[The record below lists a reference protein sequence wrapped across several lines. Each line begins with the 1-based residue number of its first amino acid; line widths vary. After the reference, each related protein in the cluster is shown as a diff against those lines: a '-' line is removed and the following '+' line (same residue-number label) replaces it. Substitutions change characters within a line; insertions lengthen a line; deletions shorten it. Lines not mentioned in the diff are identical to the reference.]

1 MVMDSSRRTE
11 VQVGDA
17 SRLFDGR
24 RLMLARQLVGLRKN
38 ALATK
43 IDKSPTAVA
52 AYENNTKRPA
62 PATVAQLCLAL
73 GVDPGFFLPGP
84 HQSAISNAIPHFRS
98 LRSTT
103 QLARDQAFA
112 YGMIAGDVGAA
123 LERHVEFPE
132 PNIPRL
138 SVDVDDEVSAVPEEA
153 ARLLRKHWEIQDGPV
168 GHLVRLA
175 ENNGVVVVFS
185 PAQTAA
191 VDAYSFDHGYRPT
204 IVLNPAKD
212 DYYRQRFDVAHEL
225 GHLVMHVDAEPGSK
239 VVENQ
244 AHRFAAELLLPEDE
258 LKSLLPTKA
267 DWRTLAALKEA
278 YGVSLQALL
287 YRSRSLGVMSDV
299 TYRNAI
305 AYLSS
310 QGWRRREPGEMPA
323 VEQPSLYPRAVEILS
338 DVGMGEISLAKEARV
353 TTGLFRTVTA
363 RVPVR
368 EELFVE
374 PQSVESRLHLDG
386 HPIPLFRGKG
396 QPGA

>member
-1 MVMDSSRRTE
+1 MDSSRRTD
-11 VQVGDA
+11 VQVSDA

-24 RLMLARQLVGLRKN
+24 RLTLARQLIGLRKN

-43 IDKSPTAVA
+43 IDKSATAIA

-62 PATVAQLCLAL
+62 PATVAQLCLTL

-84 HQSAISNAIPHFRS
+84 HQSTASDSVPHFRS

-112 YGMIAGDVGAA
+112 YGVISGDVGAA

-132 PNIPRL
+132 PNLPRL
-138 SVDVDDEVSAVPEEA
+138 SVDVEDESSTLPEDA
-153 ARLLRKHWEIQDGPV
+153 ARLLRKHWDIGSGPV

-175 ENNGVVVVFS
+175 ENHGVVVVFS

-191 VDAYSFDHGYRPT
+191 VDAYSFDEGYRPT
-204 IVLNPAKD
+204 VVLNPAKE
-212 DYYRQRFDVAHEL
+212 DYYRQRFDVAHEV

-239 VVENQ
+239 VIENQ

-258 LKSLLPTKA
+258 LRDLLPSKA
-267 DWRTLAALKEA
+267 DWRVLATLKET

-299 TYRNAI
+299 TYRNAV

-310 QGWRRREPGEMPA
+310 KGWRRREPGEMPA
-323 VEQPSLYPRAVEILS
+323 VEQPSLYPKAVEILS
-338 DVGMGEISLAKEARV
+338 SVGMDELSLAKESRV
-353 TTGLFRTVTA
+353 TPGIFRTVTA
-363 RVPVR
+363 RSPVR
-368 EELFVE
+368 EDLFND
-374 PQSVESRLHLDG
+374 PQVAYSQDG
-386 HPIPLFRGKG
+386 VIPLFGSKIDK
-396 QPGA
+396 PGT

>member
-1 MVMDSSRRTE
+1 MDSSRRTD
-11 VQVGDA
+11 VQVSDA

-24 RLMLARQLVGLRKN
+24 RLTLARQLIGLRKN

-43 IDKSPTAVA
+43 IDKSATAIA

-62 PATVAQLCLAL
+62 PATVAQLCLTL

-84 HQSAISNAIPHFRS
+84 HQSTARDSVPHFRS

-112 YGMIAGDVGAA
+112 YGVISGDVGAA

-132 PNIPRL
+132 PNLPRL
-138 SVDVDDEVSAVPEEA
+138 SVDVEDESSTLPEEA
-153 ARLLRKHWEIQDGPV
+153 ARLLRKHWDIGSGPV

-175 ENNGVVVVFS
+175 ENHGVVVVFS
-185 PAQTAA
+185 PTQTAA
-191 VDAYSFDHGYRPT
+191 VDAYSFDDGYRPT
-204 IVLNPAKD
+204 VVLNPAKE
-212 DYYRQRFDVAHEL
+212 DYYRQRFDVAHEI

-258 LKSLLPTKA
+258 LRDLLPRKA
-267 DWRTLAALKEA
+267 DWRILATLKET

-287 YRSRSLGVMSDV
+287 YRSRALGVMSDV
-299 TYRNAI
+299 TYRNAV

-310 QGWRRREPGEMPA
+310 KGWRRREPGEMPA
-323 VEQPSLYPRAVEILS
+323 VEQPSLYPKAVEILS
-338 DVGMGEISLAKEARV
+338 SVGIDELSLAKESRV
-353 TTGLFRTVTA
+353 TPGIFRTVTA
-363 RVPVR
+363 RSPVR
-368 EELFVE
+368 EDLFLE
-374 PQSVESRLHLDG
+374 PQEVDSQDG
-386 HPIPLFRGKG
+386 VIPLFGSKIDK
-396 QPGA
+396 PGT

>member
-1 MVMDSSRRTE
+1 MDSSRRTD
-11 VQVGDA
+11 VQVSDA

-24 RLMLARQLVGLRKN
+24 RLTLARQLVGLRKN
-38 ALATK
+38 ALATR
-43 IDKSPTAVA
+43 IDKSATAIA

-62 PATVAQLCLAL
+62 PATVAQLCLTL

-84 HQSAISNAIPHFRS
+84 HQSTASDSVPHFRS

-112 YGMIAGDVGAA
+112 YGVISGDVGAA

-132 PNIPRL
+132 PNLPRL
-138 SVDVDDEVSAVPEEA
+138 SVDVEDESSTLPEDA
-153 ARLLRKHWEIQDGPV
+153 ARLLRKHWNIGSGPV

-175 ENNGVVVVFS
+175 ENHGVVVVFS

-191 VDAYSFDHGYRPT
+191 VDAYSFDEGYRPT
-204 IVLNPAKD
+204 VVLNPAKE
-212 DYYRQRFDVAHEL
+212 DYYRQRFDVAHEV

-258 LKSLLPTKA
+258 LRDLLPSKA
-267 DWRTLAALKEA
+267 DWRVLAALKET

-287 YRSRSLGVMSDV
+287 YRSRALGVMSDV
-299 TYRNAI
+299 TYRNAV

-310 QGWRRREPGEMPA
+310 KGWRRREPGEMPA
-323 VEQPSLYPRAVEILS
+323 VEQPSLYPKAVEILS
-338 DVGMGEISLAKEARV
+338 SVGMDELSLAKESRV
-353 TTGLFRTVTA
+353 TPGIFRTVTA
-363 RVPVR
+363 RSPVR
-368 EELFVE
+368 EDLFNE
-374 PQSVESRLHLDG
+374 PQAVDNQDG
-386 HPIPLFRGKG
+386 VIPLFGSKAIK
-396 QPGA
+396 PGT

>member
-1 MVMDSSRRTE
+1 MDSSLRAY

-24 RLMLARQLVGLRKN
+24 RLTLARQLVGLRKN
-38 ALATK
+38 ALAAK

-62 PATVAQLCLAL
+62 PATVAQLCLTL
-73 GVDPGFFLPGP
+73 GVEPSFFLPGP
-84 HQSAISNAIPHFRS
+84 HQPSAANATPHFRS

-112 YGMIAGDVGAA
+112 YGMVAGDVGAA

-132 PNIPRL
+132 PDLPRL
-138 SVDVDDEVSAVPEEA
+138 SVDVDDEASKVPEEA
-153 ARLLRKHWEIQDGPV
+153 ARLLRKRWGIKAGPV

-175 ENNGVVVVFS
+175 ENHGVVVVFS
-185 PAQTAA
+185 PPQTAS
-191 VDAYSFDHGYRPT
+191 VDAYSFDVGYRPT
-204 IVLNPAKD
+204 IVLNPAKE

-244 AHRFAAELLLPEDE
+244 AHRFAAELLLPAQE
-258 LKSLLPTKA
+258 LRDVLPSKA
-267 DWRTLAALKEA
+267 DWRALAALKES

-287 YRSRSLGVMSDV
+287 YRSRALGVMSDV

-305 AYLSS
+305 SYLSS
-310 QGWRRREPGEMPA
+310 KGWRRREPGEMPA
-323 VEQPSLYPRAVEILS
+323 VEQPSLYPRAVEILAG
-338 DVGMGEISLAKEARV
+338 VGIDENSLSAEARV
-353 TTGLFRTVTA
+353 TPGLFRTATA

-368 EELFVE
+368 ESLFVD
-374 PQSVESRLHLDG
+374 PSVVATRTTLNKDV
-386 HPIPLFRGKG
+386 IPLFRGKEK
-396 QPGA
+396 PGA

>member
-1 MVMDSSRRTE
+1 MDSSRRTE

-17 SRLFDGR
+17 SRLFDGQ
-24 RLMLARQLVGLRKN
+24 RLTLARQLAGLRKN
-38 ALATK
+38 ALAAK
-43 IDKSPTAVA
+43 IDKSATAVA

-62 PATVAQLCLAL
+62 PATVAQLCLTL

-84 HQSAISNAIPHFRS
+84 HQPATSNTTPHFRS

-103 QLARDQAFA
+103 QLARDQALA

-123 LERHVEFPE
+123 LERHVEFPG
-132 PNIPRL
+132 PNVPRL
-138 SVDVDDEVSAVPEEA
+138 SVDIDDEASTLPEEA
-153 ARLLRKHWEIQDGPV
+153 ARLLRKEWDIRIGPV

-185 PAQTAA
+185 PTQTAA
-191 VDAYSFDHGYRPT
+191 VDAYSFDDGYRPT
-204 IVLNPAKD
+204 IVLNPAKE

-239 VVENQ
+239 IVENQ
-244 AHRFAAELLLPEDE
+244 AHRFAAELLLPESE
-258 LKSLLPTKA
+258 LKDALPSKA
-267 DWRTLAALKEA
+267 DWRVLATLKET

-287 YRSRSLGVMSDV
+287 YRSRALGIMSDV

-310 QGWRRREPGEMPA
+310 KGWRRREPGEMPA

-338 DVGMGEISLAKEARV
+338 DVGMSEISLAREARV
-353 TTGLFRTVTA
+353 TPGLFRTVTA
-363 RVPVR
+363 RTPVS
-368 EELFVE
+368 EDLFLEVE
-374 PQSVESRLHLDG
+374 AAGKQHDLDAG
-386 HPIPLFRGKG
+386 VIPLFREREARG
-396 QPGA
+396 

>member
-1 MVMDSSRRTE
+1 MDSSRRTE

-17 SRLFDGR
+17 SRLFDGQ
-24 RLMLARQLVGLRKN
+24 RLTLARQLVGLRKN
-38 ALATK
+38 ALAAK
-43 IDKSPTAVA
+43 IDKSATAVA

-62 PATVAQLCLAL
+62 PATVAQLCLTL
-73 GVDPGFFLPGP
+73 GVDPSFFLPGP
-84 HQSAISNAIPHFRS
+84 HQPAINSTVPHFRS

-103 QLARDQAFA
+103 QLARDQALA

-132 PNIPRL
+132 PNLPRL
-138 SVDVDDEVSAVPEEA
+138 SVDVDDETSAMPEEA
-153 ARLLRKHWEIQDGPV
+153 ARLLRKHWDIKAGPV

-191 VDAYSFDHGYRPT
+191 VDAYSFDDAYRPT
-204 IVLNPAKD
+204 IVLNPAKE

-244 AHRFAAELLLPEDE
+244 AHRFAAELLLPEGE
-258 LKSLLPTKA
+258 LRDVLPSKA
-267 DWRTLAALKEA
+267 DWRILAALKET

-310 QGWRRREPGEMPA
+310 KGWRRREPGEMPA

-338 DVGMGEISLAKEARV
+338 SVGMNELALANEARV
-353 TTGLFRTVTA
+353 TPGLFRTVTA
-363 RVPVR
+363 RVPVS
-368 EELFVE
+368 EDLFVD
-374 PQSVESRLHLDG
+374 PQAIAVQDSASEGV
-386 HPIPLFRGKG
+386 IPLFGKRN
-396 QPGA
+396 

>member
-1 MVMDSSRRTE
+1 MDSSRRTD
-11 VQVGDA
+11 VQVSDA

-24 RLMLARQLVGLRKN
+24 RLTLARQLIGLRKN

-43 IDKSPTAVA
+43 IDKSATAIA

-62 PATVAQLCLAL
+62 PATVAQLCLTL

-84 HQSAISNAIPHFRS
+84 HQSTASDSVPHFRS

-112 YGMIAGDVGAA
+112 YGVISGDVGAA

-132 PNIPRL
+132 PDLPRL
-138 SVDVDDEVSAVPEEA
+138 SVDVEDESSTLPEEA
-153 ARLLRKHWEIQDGPV
+153 ARLLRKHWDIGSGPV

-175 ENNGVVVVFS
+175 ENHGVVVVFS

-191 VDAYSFDHGYRPT
+191 VDAYSFDDGYRPT
-204 IVLNPAKD
+204 VVLNPAKE
-212 DYYRQRFDVAHEL
+212 DYYRQRFDVAHEI

-244 AHRFAAELLLPEDE
+244 AHRFAAELLLPQDE
-258 LKSLLPTKA
+258 LRDLLPSKA
-267 DWRTLAALKEA
+267 DWRSLASLKET

-287 YRSRSLGVMSDV
+287 YRSRALGVMTDV
-299 TYRNAI
+299 TYRNAV

-310 QGWRRREPGEMPA
+310 KGWRRREPGEMPA
-323 VEQPSLYPRAVEILS
+323 VEQPSLYPKAVEILS
-338 DVGMGEISLAKEARV
+338 SIGMDELSLAKESRV
-353 TTGLFRTVTA
+353 TPGIFRTVTA
-363 RVPVR
+363 RSPVR
-368 EELFVE
+368 EDLFNE
-374 PQSVESRLHLDG
+374 PQEVHIQDG
-386 HPIPLFRGKG
+386 VIPLFGSRIDR
-396 QPGA
+396 PGT

>member
-1 MVMDSSRRTE
+1 MNSARRTE

-24 RLMLARQLVGLRKN
+24 RLTLARQLIGLRKN
-38 ALATK
+38 ALAVK

-52 AYENNTKRPA
+52 AYENNMKRPA
-62 PATVAQLCLAL
+62 PATVAQLCLTL

-84 HQSAISNAIPHFRS
+84 NQSTSSDSVPHFRS

-112 YGMIAGDVGAA
+112 YGVISGDVGAA

-132 PNIPRL
+132 PDLPQL
-138 SVDVDDEVSAVPEEA
+138 SVDVEDETSDLPEEA
-153 ARLLRKHWEIQDGPV
+153 ARLLRKHWNIGSGPV

-175 ENNGVVVVFS
+175 ENHGVVVVFS

-191 VDAYSFDHGYRPT
+191 VDAYSFNDGYRPT
-204 IVLNPAKD
+204 VVLNPTKE
-212 DYYRQRFDVAHEL
+212 DYYRQRFDVAHEI

-244 AHRFAAELLLPEDE
+244 AHRFAAELLLPEEE
-258 LKSLLPTKA
+258 LRDLLPNKA
-267 DWRTLAALKEA
+267 DWRILAKLKES

-287 YRSRSLGVMSDV
+287 YRSRALGVMSDV
-299 TYRNAI
+299 TYRNAV

-310 QGWRRREPGEMPA
+310 KGWRRREPGEMPA
-323 VEQPSLYPRAVEILS
+323 VEQPSLYPKAVEILS
-338 DVGMGEISLAKEARV
+338 SVGMDELSLAKESRV
-353 TTGLFRTVTA
+353 TPGIFRTVTA
-363 RVPVR
+363 RSPVR
-368 EELFVE
+368 EDLFLEVRE
-374 PQSVESRLHLDG
+374 IDTQEGV
-386 HPIPLFRGKG
+386 IPLFRNKTGE
-396 QPGA
+396 PGT

>member
-1 MVMDSSRRTE
+1 MEYLRRTE

-24 RLMLARQLVGLRKN
+24 RLTLARQLVGLRKN

-62 PATVAQLCLAL
+62 PGTVAQLCLTL

-84 HQSAISNAIPHFRS
+84 NQPAVNNSVPHFRS

-132 PNIPRL
+132 PNVPRL
-138 SVDVDDEVSAVPEEA
+138 SVDVDDEMSAVPEEA
-153 ARLLRKHWEIQDGPV
+153 AGLLRKHWDIADGPL

-185 PAQTAA
+185 PAQTAD
-191 VDAYSFDHGYRPT
+191 VDAYSFDGGYRPT
-204 IVLNPAKD
+204 IVLNPAKE

-225 GHLVMHVDAEPGSK
+225 GHLVMHLDAEPGSK

-244 AHRFAAELLLPEDE
+244 AHRFAAELLLPEGE
-258 LKSLLPTKA
+258 LRDLLPSKA
-267 DWRTLAALKEA
+267 DWRVLATLKEA

-287 YRSRSLGVMSDV
+287 YRSRALGVMSDV

-310 QGWRRREPGEMPA
+310 KGWRRREPGEMPA

-338 DVGMGEISLAKEARV
+338 DVGVDEVSLAKEARV
-353 TTGLFRTVTA
+353 TPGLFRTVTA

-368 EELFVE
+368 EDLFFD
-374 PQSVESRLHLDG
+374 PQAVESQPYLEEDV
-386 HPIPLFRGKG
+386 IPLFRGKE
-396 QPGA
+396 QPGV

>member
-1 MVMDSSRRTE
+1 MDSSRRTE

-24 RLMLARQLVGLRKN
+24 RLTLARQLVGLRKN
-38 ALATK
+38 ALAAK
-43 IDKSPTAVA
+43 IDKSATAVA

-62 PATVAQLCLAL
+62 PATVAQLCLTL
-73 GVDPGFFLPGP
+73 GVNPGFFLPGP
-84 HQSAISNAIPHFRS
+84 HQPAAANTIPHFRS

-112 YGMIAGDVGAA
+112 YGMITGDVGAA

-132 PNIPRL
+132 PNVPRL
-138 SVDVDDEVSAVPEEA
+138 SVDVDDEGSSLPEEA
-153 ARLLRKHWEIQDGPV
+153 ARLLRKQWDIKVGPV

-185 PAQTAA
+185 PTQTAA
-191 VDAYSFDHGYRPT
+191 VDAYSFDDGYRPT

-212 DYYRQRFDVAHEL
+212 DYYRQRFDVAHEI

-239 VVENQ
+239 VVETQ
-244 AHRFAAELLLPEDE
+244 AHRFAAELLLPADE
-258 LKSLLPTKA
+258 LLDVLPSKA
-267 DWRTLAALKEA
+267 DWRTLAALKET

-287 YRSRSLGVMSDV
+287 YRSKSLGVMNDV

-305 AYLSS
+305 TYLSS
-310 QGWRRREPGEMPA
+310 KGWRRREPGEMPA

-338 DVGMGEISLAKEARV
+338 SVGMDELALARESRV
-353 TTGLFRTVTA
+353 TTGIFRTVTA
-363 RVPVR
+363 RIPVR
-368 EELFVE
+368 EDLFPE
-374 PQSVESRLHLDG
+374 PQSTEVQYEPREGVIS
-386 HPIPLFRGKG
+386 LFGKSAS
-396 QPGA
+396 PGR

>member
-1 MVMDSSRRTE
+1 MDSSRRTY

-24 RLMLARQLVGLRKN
+24 RLTLARQLVGLRKN
-38 ALATK
+38 ALAAK

-62 PATVAQLCLAL
+62 PATVAQLCLTL
-73 GVDPGFFLPGP
+73 GVDPSFFLPGP
-84 HQSAISNAIPHFRS
+84 HQPAVNNSIPHFRS

-112 YGMIAGDVGAA
+112 YGMVAGDVGAA
-123 LERHVEFPE
+123 LERHVEFPD
-132 PNIPRL
+132 PNLPRL
-138 SVDVDDEVSAVPEEA
+138 SVDVDDEASKLPEEA
-153 ARLLRKHWEIQDGPV
+153 ARLLRKHWDIKAGPV

-191 VDAYSFDHGYRPT
+191 VDAYSFDDGYRPT
-204 IVLNPAKD
+204 IVLNPAKE

-239 VVENQ
+239 IVENQ

-258 LKSLLPTKA
+258 LKDILPSKA
-267 DWRTLAALKEA
+267 DWRVLATLKES

-287 YRSRSLGVMSDV
+287 YRSRALGVMSDV

-310 QGWRRREPGEMPA
+310 KGWRRREPGEMPA
-323 VEQPSLYPRAVEILS
+323 VEQPSLYPRAVEILAGIGIDES
-338 DVGMGEISLAKEARV
+338 ALSREARV
-353 TTGLFRTVTA
+353 TPGLFRAVTA

-368 EELFVE
+368 EDLFIDPKVVATQTGLGE
-374 PQSVESRLHLDG
+374 DV
-386 HPIPLFRGKG
+386 IPLFRGTK

>member
-1 MVMDSSRRTE
+1 MVMESSRRTE

-17 SRLFDGR
+17 SRLFDGQ
-24 RLMLARQLVGLRKN
+24 RLTLARQLAGLRKN
-38 ALATK
+38 ALAAK
-43 IDKSPTAVA
+43 IDKSATAVA

-62 PATVAQLCLAL
+62 PATVAQLCLTL

-84 HQSAISNAIPHFRS
+84 HQPAANNSIPHFRS

-112 YGMIAGDVGAA
+112 YGVIAGDVGAA

-132 PNIPRL
+132 PSLPRL
-138 SVDVDDEVSAVPEEA
+138 SVDVDDEVSDLPEEA
-153 ARLLRKHWEIQDGPV
+153 ARLLRKHWEIKAGPV

-191 VDAYSFDHGYRPT
+191 VDAYSFDDGYRPT
-204 IVLNPAKD
+204 VVLNPAKE

-244 AHRFAAELLLPEDE
+244 AHRFAAELLMPEGE
-258 LKSLLPTKA
+258 LRDLLPSKA
-267 DWRTLAALKEA
+267 DWRVLAALKES

-287 YRSRSLGVMSDV
+287 YRSRSLGVMGDV

-305 AYLSS
+305 SYLSS
-310 QGWRRREPGEMPA
+310 KGWRRREPGEMPA

-338 DVGMGEISLAKEARV
+338 SVGVDEISLAREARV
-353 TTGLFRTVTA
+353 TPGIFRTVAA

-374 PQSVESRLHLDG
+374 SQDEGILASLDDG
-386 HPIPLFRGKG
+386 VIPLFRGREK
-396 QPGA
+396 

>member
-11 VQVGDA
+11 VKVGDA

-24 RLMLARQLVGLRKN
+24 RLTLARQLVGLRKN
-38 ALATK
+38 SLAAK
-43 IDKSPTAVA
+43 IDKSATAVA

-62 PATVAQLCLAL
+62 PATVAQLCLTL
-73 GVDPGFFLPGP
+73 GVSPSFFLPGP
-84 HQSAISNAIPHFRS
+84 HQPAVANTTPHFRS

-132 PNIPRL
+132 PNMPQL
-138 SVDVDDEVSAVPEEA
+138 SVDVDDEASSLPEEA
-153 ARLLRKHWEIQDGPV
+153 AQLLRKQWEIKAGPV

-175 ENNGVVVVFS
+175 ENNGIVVVFS
-185 PAQTAA
+185 PTQTAA
-191 VDAYSFDHGYRPT
+191 VDAYSFDDGYRPT
-204 IVLNPAKD
+204 IILNPAKE
-212 DYYRQRFDVAHEL
+212 DYYRQRFDVAHEI

-244 AHRFAAELLLPEDE
+244 AHRFAAELLLPANE
-258 LKSLLPTKA
+258 LRDVLPSKA
-267 DWRTLAALKEA
+267 DWRVLAILKET

-287 YRSRSLGVMSDV
+287 YRSRSLGVMNDV

-305 AYLSS
+305 TYLSS
-310 QGWRRREPGEMPA
+310 KGWRRREPGEMPA

-338 DVGMGEISLAKEARV
+338 SVGIDELALAKESRV
-353 TTGLFRTVTA
+353 TAGIFRTVTA
-363 RVPVR
+363 RNPVR
-368 EELFVE
+368 EDLFSESQVVE
-374 PQSVESRLHLDG
+374 TQHDPNEGAIS
-386 HPIPLFRGKG
+386 LFREGAS
-396 QPGA
+396 PGG